1 MTEMFRYLTGI
12 LEKDEQRIWKILT
25 VVCFFNS
32 LENIFNICYGIN
44 LFQGAFGKSQIWTAL
59 TGPMVFMGV
68 LLLAERFVSLYK
80 AKILNRF
87 EFQGA
92 QKLSVKIYKLLLKE
106 DLQYHNQK
114 STVQAL
120 TIVRS
125 DTMSCMKIITAC
137 IEIWSYVFTMVVYS
151 AVLLCVSG
159 WIGMVSCLLLFLAM
173 TGMFF
178 FHKTQMATY
187 GKESR
192 MYMIKAN
199 AQVTIAYGLFKE
211 MKLHGCLD
219 PVLQKYDSASMGY
232 AQVESKYKYRNSLIK
247 AMMQTSITFFRYGV
261 LAVLLIV
268 GINTPSVLVPMAA
281 YLVILNGMITMG
293 NNILERM
300 NDLEFSRKAYEALRE
315 CFVRYTEIQKMEK
328 ERESV
333 RKKELTFSRGL
344 FVRNLSFAYNERTEI
359 FKDAAIDIPA
369 GYSVAVIGTSGAG
382 KTTLLDLLLGLLKAQ
397 EGSIRYDD
405 YDVVSQTDGEGSCWA
420 QIGDIISYIP
430 QTVYL
435 NGETVENNVVLFEE
449 ENKIDE
455 ERVIDC
461 LKCAQVWNDIEQM
474 PNGIHTLIGENGIKI
489 SGGQRQRIA
498 LARAL
503 YKDFELLIMD
513 EATAALDMETEK
525 AVIDSIRQLRG
536 NKTMLMVTHHA
547 SLANECDIV
556 YKIENKKMVRVR

>member
-1 MTEMFRYLTGI
+1 
-12 LEKDEQRIWKILT
+12 
-25 VVCFFNS
+25 
-32 LENIFNICYGIN
+32 
-44 LFQGAFGKSQIWTAL
+44 
-59 TGPMVFMGV
+59 
-68 LLLAERFVSLYK
+68 
-80 AKILNRF
+80 
-87 EFQGA
+87 
-92 QKLSVKIYKLLLKE
+92 
-106 DLQYHNQK
+106 
-114 STVQAL
+114 
-120 TIVRS
+120 
-125 DTMSCMKIITAC
+125 
-137 IEIWSYVFTMVVYS
+137 
-151 AVLLCVSG
+151 
-159 WIGMVSCLLLFLAM
+159 
-173 TGMFF
+173 
-178 FHKTQMATY
+178 
-187 GKESR
+187 
-192 MYMIKAN
+192 
-199 AQVTIAYGLFKE
+199 
-211 MKLHGCLD
+211 
-219 PVLQKYDSASMGY
+219 
-232 AQVESKYKYRNSLIK
+232 
-247 AMMQTSITFFRYGV
+247 MMQTSITFFRYGV

-435 NGETVENNVVLFEE
+435 NGETIRNNVAFFAREDE
-449 ENKIDE
+449 IDDKKVVE
-455 ERVIDC
+455 C
-461 LKCAQVWNDIEQM
+461 LKYAQIWEDVERM
-474 PNGIHTLIGENGIKI
+474 PEGIHTLIGENGTAL

-503 YKDFELLIMD
+503 
-513 EATAALDMETEK
+513 
-525 AVIDSIRQLRG
+525 
-536 NKTMLMVTHHA
+536 
-547 SLANECDIV
+547 
-556 YKIENKKMVRVR
+556 

>member
-1 MTEMFRYLTGI
+1 MTRY
-12 LEKDEQRIWKILT
+12 
-25 VVCFFNS
+25 
-32 LENIFNICYGIN
+32 
-44 LFQGAFGKSQIWTAL
+44 
-59 TGPMVFMGV
+59 
-68 LLLAERFVSLYK
+68 
-80 AKILNRF
+80 
-87 EFQGA
+87 
-92 QKLSVKIYKLLLKE
+92 
-106 DLQYHNQK
+106 
-114 STVQAL
+114 
-120 TIVRS
+120 
-125 DTMSCMKIITAC
+125 
-137 IEIWSYVFTMVVYS
+137 
-151 AVLLCVSG
+151 
-159 WIGMVSCLLLFLAM
+159 
-173 TGMFF
+173 
-178 FHKTQMATY
+178 
-187 GKESR
+187 
-192 MYMIKAN
+192 
-199 AQVTIAYGLFKE
+199 
-211 MKLHGCLD
+211 
-219 PVLQKYDSASMGY
+219 
-232 AQVESKYKYRNSLIK
+232 
-247 AMMQTSITFFRYGV
+247 
-261 LAVLLIV
+261 
-268 GINTPSVLVPMAA
+268 
-281 YLVILNGMITMG
+281 
-293 NNILERM
+293 
-300 NDLEFSRKAYEALRE
+300 
-315 CFVRYTEIQKMEK
+315 
-328 ERESV
+328 
-333 RKKELTFSRGL
+333 
-344 FVRNLSFAYNERTEI
+344 
-359 FKDAAIDIPA
+359 AAIDIPA

-547 SLANECDIV
+547 SLAEECDIV
-556 YKIENKKMVRVR
+556 YKIENKKIVRVR